1 MIKKRHAIISVAL
14 ALVLVMGT
22 FACMAFTVSAQD
34 ENSPLNDH
42 GLVEGIE
49 GGNILHC
56 WCWNF
61 NTIKE
66 NIPRIAEAGF
76 SAVQTS
82 PINEVY
88 KGHNGGL
95 QLYGTGGRWYYH
107 YQPTNYTIGNYQL
120 GTEAEFKSMCE
131 TAHSYGVKVIVDVV
145 ANHTTTATSNV
156 SGSLK
161 YIQGGLYHQNGNI
174 PKGSTDRYDMTQK
187 CLSALPDCNTQ
198 NKNYQNVILNYLKKC
213 ISDGAD
219 GFRFDAAKH
228 IELPNDDESYASDF
242 WPTVLENDSTFQYG
256 EVLQSNNDHFSDY
269 SKIMHLTA
277 STHGGTL
284 RGYFKN
290 GCSTISAASFIG
302 YNSGGVKGNRLVT
315 WVESHDTYAN
325 DEDASLPSLS
335 SFWMTNDE
343 IRRGWALISSRKN
356 STSLFFN
363 RPAGS
368 QPTTDEDLDGNVR
381 WGDNKIGDAGDDN
394 WNHPEVVAVNK
405 FRNAMWGESEKLEN
419 LNSKNNL
426 IMITRG
432 TRGAVIIN
440 NSSSDLVLS
449 GQATNMVDGTYTDKA
464 HGSVFTVSGGKLSGT
479 VKAKEIA
486 VIYDESIQPTF
497 PSETTETS
505 SETQTTEASS
515 ETQPSETPATTI
527 KVSAAKKTIY
537 VNGSTKV
544 TATVSNSVGTTSF
557 KSSNTGV
564 ATVKASGNTAT
575 VTGKKAGSVTIKAT
589 NNGKTASVKITVVK
603 KANPIKVKAKACS
616 AKAKKNTTI
625 KKSSAFT
632 IKNAKGKVTFK
643 KVSGNKKITINKKTG
658 NITVKK
664 GLKKGS
670 TYSLK
675 VKVTAAG
682 NTVYKSATKTVTVK
696 IKIKLK

>member
-1 MIKKRHAIISVAL
+1 MIKKMHAIISVAL
-14 ALVLVMGT
+14 ALVLVLGT
-22 FACMAFTVSAQD
+22 FACMAFTASAQD
-34 ENSPLNDH
+34 ENSPLNDQ
-42 GLVEGIE
+42 GLVKDIE

-66 NIPRIAEAGF
+66 NIPKIAESGY

-95 QLYGTGGRWYYH
+95 QIYGTGGRWYYH

-120 GTEAEFKSMCE
+120 GTEAEFKAMCE

-145 ANHTTTATSNV
+145 ANHTTTATGSV

-174 PKGSTDRYDMTQK
+174 PNGSTNRYDMTQK

-242 WPTVLENDSTFQYG
+242 WPTVLDNDSTFQYG
-256 EVLQSNNDHFSDY
+256 EVLQSNNDHFADY

-290 GCSTISAASFIG
+290 GCSTISAASFVG

-325 DEDASLPSLS
+325 DEDATIPSLS

-368 QPTTDEDLDGNVR
+368 QPTTDEDLDGNSR

-394 WNHPEVVAVNK
+394 WYHPEVVAVNK

-426 IMITRG
+426 IMVTRG

-440 NSSSDLVLS
+440 NSSSDLVLN

-464 HGSVFTVSGGKLSGT
+464 YGSVFTVSGGKLSGT
-479 VKAKEIA
+479 VKAKGIA
-486 VIYDESIQPTF
+486 VIYDESIQPTY
-497 PSETTETS
+497 PPETEATE
-505 SETQTTEASS
+505 TTEASS
-515 ETQPSETPATTI
+515 ETQPTEASATSI
-527 KVSAAKKTIY
+527 KVSAAKKNIY
-537 VNGSTKV
+537 VNASTKV
-544 TATVSNSVGTTSF
+544 TATVTNPVGDTTF
-557 KSSNTGV
+557 KSSNTSV
-564 ATVKASGNTAT
+564 ATVKTSGNIAT
-575 VTGKKAGSVTIKAT
+575 VTGKKAGSVTITAT
-589 NNGKTASVKITVVK
+589 NNGKSATVKITVAK
-603 KANPIKVKAKACS
+603 RANTITVKAKACS
-616 AKAKKNTTI
+616 AKAKKKSTI
-625 KKSSAFT
+625 KKAKAFT

-643 KVSGNKKITINKKTG
+643 KASGDKKITIAKTG

-664 GLKKGS
+664 GLKKGK
-670 TYSLK
+670 TYKLN

-682 NTVYKSATKTVTVK
+682 NTVYKAVSKSVTVK
-696 IKIKLK
+696 IKIK

>member
-1 MIKKRHAIISVAL
+1 MIKKMHAIISVAL
-14 ALVLVMGT
+14 ALVLVLGT

-34 ENSPLNDH
+34 EDSPLNDQ
-42 GLVEGIE
+42 GLVKDIE

-66 NIPRIAEAGF
+66 NIPKIAEAGF

-95 QLYGTGGRWYYH
+95 QIYGTGGRWYYH

-120 GTEAEFKSMCE
+120 GTEAEFKAMCE

-145 ANHTTTATSNV
+145 ANHTTTATSSV
-156 SGSLK
+156 SGSLR
-161 YIQGGLYHQNGNI
+161 YIQGGLYHGNGGI
-174 PKGSTDRYDMTQK
+174 PNGSVNRYDMTQK
-187 CLSALPDCNTQ
+187 NLSALPDCNTQ

-219 GFRFDAAKH
+219 GFRYDAAKH

-256 EVLQSNNDHFSDY
+256 EVLQSNNDHFTDY
-269 SKIMHLTA
+269 AKIMHVTA
-277 STHGGTL
+277 STHGGTI

-290 GCSTISAASFIG
+290 GCSTVSSASFIA
-302 YNSGGVKGNRLVT
+302 YNSSGVKGNRLVT

-325 DEDASLPSLS
+325 DEDVSLPTLS

-368 QPTTDEDLDGNVR
+368 QATTDEDLDGNVR

-419 LNSKNNL
+419 INSKNNL

-440 NSSSDLVLS
+440 NSSTDLTLS
-449 GQATNMVDGTYTDKA
+449 TQATNVADGTYTDKA

-486 VIYDESIQPTF
+486 VIYDESIKPTYPTEA
-497 PSETTETS
+497 PSTETTEST
-505 SETQTTEASS
+505 
-515 ETQPSETPATTI
+515 ETQPTQAPETAI
-527 KVSAAKKTIY
+527 
-537 VNGSTKV
+537 
-544 TATVSNSVGTTSF
+544 
-557 KSSNTGV
+557 
-564 ATVKASGNTAT
+564 TVKAAKTSIKIDDQTAVKAVVTNGSGSTTFTSSNSAVAKVTSQTASACT
-575 VTGKKAGSVTIKAT
+575 VKGIKAGKATITAT
-589 NNGKTASVKITVVK
+589 NNGVSAKVVITVSK
-603 KANPIKVKAKACS
+603 KANTMTVKAKACS

-625 KKSSAFT
+625 KKAKAFT

-643 KVSGNKKITINKKTG
+643 KASGDKKITINKKTG

-664 GLKKGS
+664 GLKKGK
-670 TYSLK
+670 TFKLK

-682 NTVYKSATKTVTVK
+682 NTAYKPVTKSVTVK
-696 IKIKLK
+696 IKIK

>member
-1 MIKKRHAIISVAL
+1 MIKKMHAIISVAL
-14 ALVLVMGT
+14 ALVLVLGT
-22 FACMAFTVSAQD
+22 FACMAFTASAED
-34 ENSPLNDH
+34 DDCPLNDQ
-42 GLVEGIE
+42 GLVKDIE

-66 NIPRIAEAGF
+66 NIPKIAEAGY

-88 KGHNGGL
+88 KGHGGGL
-95 QLYGTGGRWYYH
+95 QIYGTGGRWYYH

-120 GTEAEFKSMCE
+120 GTESEFKAMCE

-145 ANHTTTATSNV
+145 ANHTTTATNSV
-156 SGSLK
+156 SGSLR
-161 YIQGGLYHQNGNI
+161 YIQGGLYHNNGNI
-174 PKGSTDRYDMTQK
+174 PNGSTDRYDMTQK

-198 NKNYQNVILNYLKKC
+198 NENYQNVILNYLKKC
-213 ISDGAD
+213 VTDGAD

-228 IELPNDDESYASDF
+228 IELPTDDASYASDF

-256 EVLQSNNDHFSDY
+256 EVLQSTNSHFSDY
-269 SKIMHLTA
+269 SKIMHVTA

-284 RGYFKN
+284 RTYFKN
-290 GCSTISAASFIG
+290 GCSTMSATSFIG
-302 YNSGGVKGNRLVT
+302 YNSEGVKGNRLVT

-325 DEDASLPSLS
+325 DEEVKYPTLS

-368 QPTTDEDLDGNVR
+368 EPTTDEDLDENPR
-381 WGDNKIGDAGDDN
+381 WGNNKIGDAGDDN

-419 LNSKNNL
+419 INSKYNL

-440 NSSSDLVLS
+440 NSSTDLVLD
-449 GQATNMVDGTYTDKA
+449 GQATNMVDGSYTDKA
-464 HGSVFTVSGGKLSGT
+464 HGSEFTVSGGKLSGT

-486 VIYDESIQPTF
+486 VIYDESIKPTY
-497 PSETTETS
+497 PTEAPTTEST
-505 SETQTTEASS
+505 ETQATQAP
-515 ETQPSETPATTI
+515 ETAI
-527 KVSAAKKTIY
+527 
-537 VNGSTKV
+537 
-544 TATVSNSVGTTSF
+544 
-557 KSSNTGV
+557 
-564 ATVKASGNTAT
+564 TVKAAKTSIKIDDQTAVKAVVTNGSGSTTFTSSNSAVAKVTSQTASACT
-575 VTGKKAGSVTIKAT
+575 VKGIKAGKATITAT
-589 NNGKTASVKITVVK
+589 NNGVSAKVVITVSK
-603 KANPIKVKAKACS
+603 KANTMTVKAKACS

-625 KKSSAFT
+625 KKAKAFT

-643 KVSGNKKITINKKTG
+643 KASGDKKITINKKTG

-664 GLKKGS
+664 GLKKGK
-670 TYSLK
+670 TYKLS

-682 NTVYKSATKTVTVK
+682 NTAYKPVTKSVTVK
-696 IKIKLK
+696 IKIK